1 MQYQLQ
7 YNNEGTAS
15 LKEMD
20 AIPTR
25 KVSEGTFEVSDYF
38 APRIDYGITET
49 YADTFSPEK
58 QLELIQKKL
67 LGKDSGN
74 DKDDSTYKKNLSPE
88 FDWKTYTYNEYVKAL
103 GEDAANDYLKYSK
116 LEDYAKVAN
125 WATLVFPVNYLA
137 KAGLKGTGKFA
148 TSKKEAIT
156 KQYLNSDY
164 YTNKMN
170 AMDLD
175 YKTYGDYDSYSDVY
189 SGPSYGKEITQGT
202 IYDAEDPADDW
213 DPSKDGIMSK
223 PKTVTKTVT
232 QPVRH
237 HSQNGGGNAGP
248 TGHGD
253 ASRAGGESTSTAGS
267 F

>member
-20 AIPTR
+20 ATPTR
-25 KVSEGTFEVSDYF
+25 KVSEGTFKVSDYF

-88 FDWKTYTYNEYVKAL
+88 FDWKTYTYNEYTKAL
-103 GEDAANDYLKYSK
+103 GEDVANDWLNYGKIGDIAK
-116 LEDYAKVAN
+116 LGN
-125 WATLVFPVNYLA
+125 WASIIFPVNYIA
-137 KAGLKGTGKFA
+137 KGAMKVAGKVAGIQ
-148 TSKKEAIT
+148 KEKIVN
-156 KQYLNSDY
+156 KYLNSDY

-175 YKTYGDYDSYSDVY
+175 YKTYDDYDSYSDVY

-202 IYDAEDPADDW
+202 IYDAEDHGEP
-213 DPSKDGIMSK
+213 PNGIMSK
-223 PKTVTKTVT
+223 PTTY
-232 QPVRH
+232 
-237 HSQNGGGNAGP
+237 SQNNSPGHPSNRGNNGNNGNQGNQSSN
-248 TGHGD
+248 TGSSSQSNSPGHP
-253 ASRAGGESTSTAGS
+253 SNR
-267 F
+267 

>member
-7 YNNEGTAS
+7 YDNEGTAS
-15 LKEMD
+15 LKEID

-25 KVSEGTFEVSDYF
+25 KVSEGTFNVSEYF

-103 GEDAANDYLKYSK
+103 GEDTANDWLNYSNIA
-116 LEDYAKVAN
+116 DNV
-125 WATLVFPVNYLA
+125 
-137 KAGLKGTGKFA
+137 
-148 TSKKEAIT
+148 
-156 KQYLNSDY
+156 
-164 YTNKMN
+164 
-170 AMDLD
+170 
-175 YKTYGDYDSYSDVY
+175 
-189 SGPSYGKEITQGT
+189 GPSYGEDITKGT

-213 DPSKDGIMSK
+213 DPSGDGIMSK
-223 PKTVTKTVT
+223 PEPISV
-232 QPVRH
+232 PVPAH
-237 HSQNGGGNAGP
+237 ISGGGNGNQGN
-248 TGHGD
+248 TGSSSQSNSPGHP
-253 ASRAGGESTSTAGS
+253 SNR
-267 F
+267 